1 MTILRELIEQMKSNK
16 KDNLQQIRELC
27 DRIMQ
32 EEKSNITHES
42 HLPVGP
48 NIFLAL
54 EVPGRNSKEVAYLT
68 LERETE
74 DLYLA
79 VLYTIPLMLL
89 KIPTSGLRRQM
100 VWEIEDHRPEKILTE
115 YAKHYKYLRGE

>member
-1 MTILRELIEQMKSNK
+1 MTILRELIEQMKSDK

-27 DRIMQ
+27 DRIAE
-32 EEKSNITHES
+32 EEKRNIEHDS
-42 HLPVGP
+42 HLPFGP

-54 EVPGRNSKEVAYLT
+54 EVPGRNTKEVAYLT
-68 LERETE
+68 LERETP

-79 VLYTIPLMLL
+79 VLYTIPLLQLRM
-89 KIPTSGLRRQM
+89 PDSGVKRQR